1 MGIQNGEPTIS
12 MDSID
17 QNLSIARINS
27 DNNVESL
34 NNDEFSLQLE
44 DRQLQRHNFNSKS
57 GESYKNSMAY
67 CNYYKN
73 YYSFPKITCKVRQ
86 RTLKFRTF

>member
-44 DRQLQRHNFNSKS
+44 DRQLQRLNFNSKS
-57 GESYKNSMAY
+57 GESYKIPWPTIIIIRIIIHT
-67 CNYYKN
+67 
-73 YYSFPKITCKVRQ
+73 PKSHVRD
-86 RTLKFRTF
+86 KGH

>member
-27 DNNVESL
+27 DNNVQSL

-44 DRQLQRHNFNSKS
+44 DRQLQRLNFKDSKS
-57 GESYKNSMAY
+57 GE
-67 CNYYKN
+67 
-73 YYSFPKITCKVRQ
+73 
-86 RTLKFRTF
+86 

>member
-1 MGIQNGEPTIS
+1 MRLQNGEPTIS

-27 DNNVESL
+27 DNNVQAL

-44 DRQLQRHNFNSKS
+44 DRQLQRLNFKDTKT
-57 GESYKNSMAY
+57 GK
-67 CNYYKN
+67 
-73 YYSFPKITCKVRQ
+73 
-86 RTLKFRTF
+86 

>member
-27 DNNVESL
+27 DNNVQSL

-44 DRQLQRHNFNSKS
+44 DRQLQRHFKDSKS
-57 GESYKNSMAY
+57 GE
-67 CNYYKN
+67 
-73 YYSFPKITCKVRQ
+73 
-86 RTLKFRTF
+86 